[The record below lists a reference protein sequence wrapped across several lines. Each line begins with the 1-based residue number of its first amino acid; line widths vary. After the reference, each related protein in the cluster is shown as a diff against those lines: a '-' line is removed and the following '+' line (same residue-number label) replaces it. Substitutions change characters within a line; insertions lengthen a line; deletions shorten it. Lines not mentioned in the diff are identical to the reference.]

1 MRGPKLEIARDMGK
15 RFVTQERAF
24 YRAPTIESLHKKVA
38 LSMQTGPTIGAKANT
53 GTWFGCAL
61 PNDFG
66 DWRKEY
72 GYLRESVGV
81 LDKNYRAY
89 LDFTGPD
96 RLRYLNAILSNNL
109 KDLAPSHGLVSL
121 FLSAQGQ
128 IQAEIETYVYAER
141 IFAISFSSI
150 RERLV
155 PAIEKYIIMDDVTL
169 ADNTDN
175 FSSLAL
181 DGPRAADCLLALG
194 GPDISKFANLET
206 RDLSL
211 CGCPSRIIRRSP
223 GGIAAI
229 DVIVPRQYS
238 GQMWMILDAVA
249 RQQGGGPAGYTAL
262 NALRLEQGIPWF
274 SYDFGDKQIPHEAG
288 LQDSHIS
295 YVKGCYTGQEIV
307 ERVRSRGHVNRMRV
321 LLKLQTS
328 ETPVAGTA
336 LFADGREIGHITRSA
351 FSPVLNAPIAMA
363 YVRRE
368 QSPAG
373 SVVGLH
379 SAGSAA
385 NASVIAPPLP

>member
-1 MRGPKLEIARDMGK
+1 
-15 RFVTQERAF
+15 
-24 YRAPTIESLHKKVA
+24 
-38 LSMQTGPTIGAKANT
+38 MQTGPTVEAKANI
-53 GTWFGCAL
+53 GQWFGCAL
-61 PNDFG
+61 PSDFG
-66 DWRKEY
+66 NWRKEY

-96 RLRYLNAILSNNL
+96 RVRYLNAILTNNL
-109 KDLAPSHGLVSL
+109 KDLALNHGVVSL

-128 IQAEIETYVYAER
+128 IQAEIETYTYAER
-141 IFAISFSSI
+141 IFAISFASI
-150 RERLV
+150 RERLI

-181 DGPRAADCLLALG
+181 EGPRAGECLLALG
-194 GPDISKFANLET
+194 GPDISQFANLET

-211 CGCPSRIIRRSP
+211 CGCPSRMIRRSP
-223 GGIAAI
+223 GGAAAV

-238 GQMWMILDAVA
+238 GQLWTILDAVA
-249 RQQGGGPAGYTAL
+249 RQHGGGPAGYTAL

-274 SYDFGDKQIPHEAG
+274 SYDFGEKQIPHEAG

-295 YVKGCYTGQEIV
+295 YAKGCYTGQEIV

-321 LLKLQTS
+321 LLSVQAS
-328 ETPVAGTA
+328 EPPAAGTA
-336 LFADGREIGHITRSA
+336 LFADGKEIGHVTRSA
-351 FSPVLNAPIAMA
+351 VSPALNALIAMA

-368 QSPAG
+368 KSGVGSIVELAAAG
-373 SVVGLH
+373 SGET
-379 SAGSAA
+379 
-385 NASVIAPPLP
+385 ASVIAPPLL

>member
-1 MRGPKLEIARDMGK
+1 
-15 RFVTQERAF
+15 
-24 YRAPTIESLHKKVA
+24 
-38 LSMQTGPTIGAKANT
+38 MQTGPSIGAKANI

-61 PNDFG
+61 PDDFG

-89 LDFTGPD
+89 LDITGPD
-96 RLRYLNAILSNNL
+96 RMRYLNAILTNNL
-109 KDLAPSHGLVSL
+109 KDLAMNHGVVSL

-128 IQAEIETYVYAER
+128 IQAEIETYAYAER
-141 IFAISFSSI
+141 IFAISHTSI
-150 RERLV
+150 RERLIA
-155 PAIEKYIIMDDVTL
+155 AIEKYIIMDDVTL
-169 ADNTDN
+169 ADHSDN

-181 DGPRAADCLLALG
+181 EGPHAADCLLALG
-194 GPDISKFANLET
+194 GPDISQFANLET

-211 CGCPSRIIRRSP
+211 CGCPSRLVRRSP
-223 GGIAAI
+223 GGTAAF
-229 DVIVPRQYS
+229 DVILPRQYS

-262 NALRLEQGIPWF
+262 NALRLNQGIPWF
-274 SYDFGDKQIPHEAG
+274 SYDFGERQIPHEAG

-321 LLKLQTS
+321 LLKVDGS
-328 ETPVAGTA
+328 EPPAAGTA
-336 LFADGREIGHITRSA
+336 LFAEGKEIGHITRSA
-351 FSPVLNAPIAMA
+351 FSPELNAPIAMA
-363 YVRRE
+363 YLRRE
-368 QSPAG
+368 KSAEG
-373 SVVGLH
+373 SVVQLGA
-379 SAGSAA
+379 AGDAE